1 MEITTVGLLLVTII
15 GWGIWGFVQ
24 KVGISKIGVEICLL
38 LNSSTFFLVVLSY
51 LALFQKIHIP
61 RSGSVIYPI
70 VGGVSAA
77 ISSIAFFTALEK
89 TPVSIARPLAGLSVL
104 ITALLGLLFLG
115 ETLTVRQ
122 YIGIG
127 VAIAAIILLS
137 G

>member
-1 MEITTVGLLLVTII
+1 MEIATVGLLLVTII

-24 KVGISKIGVEICLL
+24 KVGISKIGVEICIL

-89 TPVSIARPLAGLSVL
+89 TPVSIARPMTGLSILV
-104 ITALLGLLFLG
+104 TVLLGVAFLH
-115 ETLTVRQ
+115 EMLTVKH
-122 YIGIG
+122 YLGIG
-127 VAIAAIILLS
+127 MAIASIILLS
-137 G
+137 S

>member
-1 MEITTVGLLLVTII
+1 MEIATVGLLLVTII
-15 GWGIWGFVQ
+15 GWGIWGFFQ
-24 KVGISKIGVEICLL
+24 KIGISKIGAEICLL
-38 LNSSTFFLVVLSY
+38 FNFSTVFLVVLSY
-51 LALFQKIHIP
+51 LALFQRIHIP

-70 VGGVSAA
+70 VGGFSAA
-77 ISSIAFFTALEK
+77 IGSIAFFTALEK
-89 TPVSIARPLAGLSVL
+89 TPVSIARPMAGLCVL

-137 G
+137 A